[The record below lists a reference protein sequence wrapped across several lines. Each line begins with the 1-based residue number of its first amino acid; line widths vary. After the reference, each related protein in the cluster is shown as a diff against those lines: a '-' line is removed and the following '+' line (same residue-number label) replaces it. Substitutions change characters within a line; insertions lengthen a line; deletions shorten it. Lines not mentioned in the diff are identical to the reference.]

1 MNEKYKEM
9 SKLEQLIKETNYTQA
24 EWETHRKVETNSQ
37 LQDLKYLLDIMLESE
52 DISQEQYETVCE
64 NAEAIVEKYNK
75 YDDYDWQINMK
86 DAIYYILED

>member
-1 MNEKYKEM
+1 MN
-9 SKLEQLIKETNYTQA
+9 KLEQLIKETDYTQE
-24 EWETHRKVETNSQ
+24 EWNIHKKVETNCQ

-64 NAEAIVEKYNK
+64 NAEATVEKYNK

-86 DAIYYILED
+86 DAICYILED

>member
-1 MNEKYKEM
+1 MKNLNEL
-9 SKLEQLIKETNYTQA
+9 LEETEFTQD
-24 EWETHRKVETNSQ
+24 EWETYRKVQKNCQ